1 MTSMKSEE
9 KENKMINFPKTNVPA
24 LDKENES
31 LLLASNL
38 LEKMGNEPGLT
49 ADEFYDLLGAI
60 DLPADQV
67 RRITLAAVAIE
78 TMMAYDTREHEFDE
92 PTIH

>member
-1 MTSMKSEE
+1 
-9 KENKMINFPKTNVPA
+9 MINFPKTNVPA